1 MTIATI
7 GKRYQ
12 VVISLKERKKLDIK
26 PNSKVEVIA
35 ENDKLVMYPISPASF
50 RGIGRDLAD
59 EMDATDHVKRL
70 RREWEERSDALK
82 RSCRKTGTA

>member
-12 VVISLKERKKLDIK
+12 VVIPLKERKKLNIK

-35 ENDKLVMYPISPASF
+35 ENDKLVIYPILPASF
-50 RGIGRDLAD
+50 RGIGRDLSD
-59 EMDATDHVKRL
+59 DIDATDYVKKL
-70 RREWEERSDALK
+70 RREWEERSDALE
-82 RSCRKTGTA
+82 RS